1 MLWHRCVFLDCW
13 TKELYFLQTSCGP
26 CGRENSECVCVGG
39 VYCFTRWY
47 HFGVREETSGR
58 GWEAGATKNPT
69 TEARV
74 DKD

>member
-1 MLWHRCVFLDCW
+1 M
-13 TKELYFLQTSCGP
+13 S
-26 CGRENSECVCVGG
+26 VCVSG

-47 HFGVREETSGR
+47 HFRVREETSGR